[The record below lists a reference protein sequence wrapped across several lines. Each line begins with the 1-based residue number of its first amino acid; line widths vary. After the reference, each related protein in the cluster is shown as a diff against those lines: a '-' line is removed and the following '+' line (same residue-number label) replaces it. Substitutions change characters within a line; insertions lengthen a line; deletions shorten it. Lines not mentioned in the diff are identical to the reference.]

1 MDFWDRM
8 KNALEKGLEGS
19 KDLLVKVRD
28 RTQDLGERG
37 VLRLEIL
44 QLENQA
50 EKLVGKL
57 GARCYEALVTERREL
72 IDRETDGV
80 SELIGEIDALH
91 ERIREKE
98 AAIELA
104 SRKEGSE

>member
-1 MDFWDRM
+1 VDFWDRM

-19 KDLLVKVRD
+19 KEILTKVRD

-50 EKLVGKL
+50 EKLVGQL
-57 GARCYEALVTERREL
+57 GARCYEALVTEQREL
-72 IDRETDGV
+72 IDRDTEGV
-80 SELIGEIDALH
+80 GELIAGIDGLR
-91 ERIREKE
+91 EKIREKE

-104 SRKEGSE
+104 SRKESGE